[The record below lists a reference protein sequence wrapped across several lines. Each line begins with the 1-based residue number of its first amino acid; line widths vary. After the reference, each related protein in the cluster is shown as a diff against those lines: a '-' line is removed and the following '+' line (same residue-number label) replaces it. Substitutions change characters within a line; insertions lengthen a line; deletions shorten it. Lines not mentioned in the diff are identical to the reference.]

1 HSNGATETSFLS
13 FAPGSAP
20 SVNSN
25 SEREIDRSVLVN
37 IAPDREDLLLSDIS
51 IDELRYQL
59 RVPHT
64 WLKQYTRDQDTKL
77 PRGNI
82 RTSVLLGQPSDENSP
97 DTPAELATRRR
108 VLSAS
113 SGSPSAMLNISNRI
127 LVPDLNGNVFD
138 SWGSGP
144 LSTLDKLISPRPL
157 GPTHVLVV
165 VQQDETSQRAV
176 YSQTL
181 QVAIN
186 DLLFTLNA
194 PNLAS
199 SLPPRMFKELARVG
213 IKVPHLESFR
223 ALPALLRAVIPEW
236 MRDITHV
243 LNIFRPQEVAPQA
256 TPDKKRIRI
265 LGILSL
271 AAVSTASVDS
281 CSPTD
286 SAGSNEAQVDTVARE
301 VAETAQELGPNVLVE
316 VTASLNGL
324 RDNLDFLGYYSRD
337 LWVELDI
344 MQDVLI
350 RAITQMAKMA
360 V

>member
-1 HSNGATETSFLS
+1 MSNLFPHSTSVSTAFS
-13 FAPGSAP
+13 
-20 SVNSN
+20 
-25 SEREIDRSVLVN
+25 
-37 IAPDREDLLLSDIS
+37 
-51 IDELRYQL
+51 
-59 RVPHT
+59 T
-64 WLKQYTRDQDTKL
+64 WLKQYTREQDTKL
-77 PRGNI
+77 PRGNV
-82 RTSVLLGQPSDENSP
+82 RTSVLLGKPSDQNNQAVV
-97 DTPAELATRRR
+97 DALAELATRRR
-108 VLSAS
+108 VLS

-194 PNLAS
+194 PNLVS
-199 SLPPRMFKELARVG
+199 SLPPRMFKELTRVG
-213 IKVPHLESFR
+213 IKVPHLDSFR
-223 ALPALLRAVIPEW
+223 AVVVFLHTQNQAALMRSVIPEW

-243 LNIFRPQEVAPQA
+243 LNISRPQEASPPP
-256 TPDKKRIRI
+256 TPEKKRIRI

-281 CSPTD
+281 CSPVN
-286 SAGSNEAQVDTVARE
+286 SADAQVDAVARE
-301 VAETAQELGPNVLVE
+301 IAEISEELGPDVLVD
-316 VTASLNGL
+316 VAASLNGL

-350 RAITQMAKMA
+350 RAITLTAQMGE
-360 V
+360 

>member
-1 HSNGATETSFLS
+1 MAPPEPS
-13 FAPGSAP
+13 FAPGSAS

-25 SEREIDRSVLVN
+25 SGPIREREIDRSVLVN
-37 IAPDREDLLLSDIS
+37 IAPDPLLSDIS
-51 IDELRYQL
+51 IDELRCQL
-59 RVPHT
+59 RVRSASPQAT

-82 RTSVLLGQPSDENSP
+82 HTSVLLGKPSDENSP
-97 DTPAELATRRR
+97 DTPAELAARRR

-113 SGSPSAMLNISNRI
+113 SGPPSTMLNISNRI
-127 LVPDLNGNVFD
+127 FVPDFNRN
-138 SWGSGP
+138 
-144 LSTLDKLISPRPL
+144 LISPRPL

-194 PNLAS
+194 PNLVS
-199 SLPPRMFKELARVG
+199 SVPPRMLQELTRVG

-223 ALPALLRAVIPEW
+223 ALVVFLHTQNQAALMRAVIPEW
-236 MRDITHV
+236 TCDITHV
-243 LNIFRPQEVAPQA
+243 LNISPPQEVAPQA
-256 TPDKKRIRI
+256 TPEQRRIRI

-271 AAVSTASVDS
+271 AAVSPASVDS

-286 SAGSNEAQVDTVARE
+286 SAGSNEAQLDTVARE
-301 VAETAQELGPNVLVE
+301 VAETAQELGRHVL
-316 VTASLNGL
+316 
-324 RDNLDFLGYYSRD
+324 
-337 LWVELDI
+337 VELDI

-350 RAITQMAKMA
+350 RTHMAKMA
-360 V
+360 A